1 MKKVCAWLLAFV
13 MVAGM
18 TMPVEAK
25 EPGEGYN
32 PTEYTAPQQET
43 DLLTNPEDESA
54 ENAEVKSEEADLEE
68 TEPAEA
74 EPVEVPETE
83 PVEVS
88 EAEPAEVSETE
99 PAEIPE
105 EDADK
110 ADVIETKSVPA
121 DSSIETE
128 AVSYKLVLNPAEVTL
143 KEGETCKLSYSME
156 PEEPKDVV
164 YTYTVTNNGSVAF
177 DEETM
182 TITAVGAGK
191 GTVRV
196 SAKYT
201 KEDGKTA
208 STSQSCNVT
217 VEKAEG
223 DTEILL
229 NGSVY
234 QVDDSAEKSNLQQA
248 VEAAQISDYRDIK
261 SIEFRSGVIRKE
273 DFDFISEM
281 EDTLQYG
288 LQSFVIDDA
297 VQAKGLI
304 NNAVPYGAFKV
315 STTSYRSL
323 TTVYLGVNI
332 KRIEKQAFYGCT
344 AITNF
349 EAPGVE
355 YVGESAL
362 NRIRVNVLSLPSVT
376 RIDAEAFGDMKR
388 DMTTEVYLPS
398 LNTMG
403 ISGGAYDALE
413 CFTKLKK
420 LTLGENPPKLT
431 KALKLASGV
440 AENLELVI
448 PRGAVSN
455 YQASEYY
462 DAGTNTWCGIKL
474 PEQKQYVVTVNVD
487 GQTQEITLPYEYS
500 GLGDLMPEAPV
511 KDGYVFLGWNTAE
524 DGSGDVVTADTP
536 ITGDITIYAVFRQEY
551 VYNVI
556 FVVDGKETTV
566 QVTESDAVIRL
577 PKDPVKD
584 GYIFKGWNTKADG
597 TGTAVTD
604 GTAVTADIK
613 VYAIFEKK
621 ADAGTGDN
629 TDNNN
634 KGEDNNTPGKDK
646 NKDNQK
652 PDDSNEKTSVK
663 AVQTGDNSV
672 FAPSVITMLIAGAV
686 IVVLVRRKR
695 YTR

>member
-315 STTSYRSL
+315 NTTSYGSL

-362 NRIRVNVLSLPSVT
+362 NRIKVNVLSLPSVT

-413 CFTKLKK
+413 CFTELKK

-462 DAGTNTWCGIKL
+462 DAETNTWCGIKL

-511 KDGYVFLGWNTAE
+511 KDGYVFFE
-524 DGSGDVVTADTP
+524 
-536 ITGDITIYAVFRQEY
+536 
-551 VYNVI
+551 
-556 FVVDGKETTV
+556 GKDN
-566 QVTESDAVIRL
+566 SR
-577 PKDPVKD
+577 
-584 GYIFKGWNTKADG
+584 NTKI
-597 TGTAVTD
+597 V
-604 GTAVTADIK
+604 K
-613 VYAIFEKK
+613 CS
-621 ADAGTGDN
+621 
-629 TDNNN
+629 
-634 KGEDNNTPGKDK
+634 
-646 NKDNQK
+646 QK
-652 PDDSNEKTSVK
+652 SYDCETVENE
-663 AVQTGDNSV
+663 N
-672 FAPSVITMLIAGAV
+672 
-686 IVVLVRRKR
+686 
-695 YTR
+695 

>member
-74 EPVEVPETE
+74 EPVEVPETEPAEVPETE

-297 VQAKGLI
+297 VQVKGLI

-315 STTSYRSL
+315 NTTSYGSL

-355 YVGESAL
+355 YVGEGAL
-362 NRIRVNVLSLPSVT
+362 NRIKVNVLSLPSVT

-388 DMTTEVYLPS
+388 DMITEVYLPS

-413 CFTKLKK
+413 CFTELKK

-462 DAGTNTWCGIKL
+462 DAETNTWCGIKL

-551 VYNVI
+551 VYNVT

-663 AVQTGDNSV
+663 AVQTGDNLLRV
-672 FAPSVITMLIAGAV
+672 
-686 IVVLVRRKR
+686 
-695 YTR
+695 